1 MNELA
6 MKEKERIDQIIS
18 IRQRQYKKISNQY
31 NECFNNFKI
40 FIMESNQNKSTGS
53 LRDIQMEDI
62 YIFQCRSFINQ
73 EGIQDDIPKMIENLP
88 LFAILI
94 IIIHL
99 FELNNFQTQT
109 GSIIFFYS
117 RILHYFCYLFA
128 IPWLRT
134 GFFLTS
140 WLGLLIISIQ
150 IFNIN

>member
-1 MNELA
+1 MSLLSSNA
-6 MKEKERIDQIIS
+6 MSSISLEIYYLFLITVFCTLLWIPYVLERFVRIGIKETCG
-18 IRQRQYKKISNQY
+18 Y
-31 NECFNNFKI
+31 ND
-40 FIMESNQNKSTGS
+40 KSKNIAQWS
-53 LRDIQMEDI
+53 SRA
-62 YIFQCRSFINQ
+62 RSAHKNL
-73 EGIQDDIPKMIENLP
+73 IENLP